1 MTYELQINMST
12 YILGF
17 LVIFVMPI
25 VITVGAEYG
34 INKAITIKVIIFS
47 LIVST
52 ASFIAMLMQFS
63 SSKVILNPTNL
74 EINSLLYSE
83 VVDFKDIETIVYVED
98 LLPPEQNLA
107 IRKNGIGLFG
117 YKAGTYALKDKSRAF
132 VQMTTAPYIFITL
145 KDEQKSY
152 IITSNKEVYLEI
164 LDLTKLSEKL

>member
-1 MTYELQINMST
+1 
-12 YILGF
+12 
-17 LVIFVMPI
+17 
-25 VITVGAEYG
+25 
-34 INKAITIKVIIFS
+34 
-47 LIVST
+47 
-52 ASFIAMLMQFS
+52 MLMQFS
-63 SSKVILNPTNL
+63 SSKVILNPINL